1 MWVVWVDISIPSLAL
16 IVKRIMMR
24 HAMSLASIR
33 NVQDVLQGKALTT
46 TNVYQ
51 GLLHC
56 QGDYELV
63 VFEIPLHT
71 SQRPHCHR
79 HGLIDI
85 FLFRKGRLCC
95 T

>member
-1 MWVVWVDISIPSLAL
+1 
-16 IVKRIMMR
+16 MR

-33 NVQDVLQGKALTT
+33 NVQDVLQGKAFTA

-51 GLLHC
+51 GSLHC

-63 VFEIPLHT
+63 VFEIPPHT
-71 SQRPHCHR
+71 SQRPHYHR

-85 FLFRKGRLCC
+85 LLFRKGRLCC